1 MTQDEQE
8 ETLEIARAIVAS
20 GQWGIPPGFTLDR
33 CRHDSVTDPTLWAF
47 HNGAQVGS
55 ATLTPQ
61 GWTVSRVA
69 HGTPYTRR
77 TEPTLAL
84 ALAHICQ
91 PRKA

>member
-8 ETLEIARAIVAS
+8 ATLAEARSLA
-20 GQWGIPPGFTLDR
+20 PPGFTLDR
-33 CRHDSVTDPTLWAF
+33 CRHNSITDPTLWAF
-47 HNGAQVGS
+47 HAGAQVGS
-55 ATLTPQ
+55 ATLGPQ
-61 GWTVSRVA
+61 GWTCSRMA